1 MGEFAKFYSILV
13 ERIQFRV
20 SDFIAVAA
28 YVGKHL
34 GESAADAFK
43 REFYEA
49 VFGGVAGVDG
59 SFVAEIVAVESAAV
73 FALRIFLSHCRSPA
87 LYAVGMAVVH
97 LFRFPQMRTCD
108 DIGDC
113 FDIIVDHLSENRQ
126 PNHVVVC
133 AAAFVEALHGLGEI
147 LEYDFVVFAVY
158 VVEDVQIVVLR
169 VEFG

>member
-1 MGEFAKFYSILV
+1 
-13 ERIQFRV
+13 
-20 SDFIAVAA
+20 
-28 YVGKHL
+28 
-34 GESAADAFK
+34 
-43 REFYEA
+43 
-49 VFGGVAGVDG
+49 
-59 SFVAEIVAVESAAV
+59 
-73 FALRIFLSHCRSPA
+73 
-87 LYAVGMAVVH
+87 MAVVH

-169 VEFG
+169 VSLGETTRNANVSVRSAIPTGLYR